1 MHLAARH
8 VQITTWTAPTA
19 DTTLTVAGK
28 TVPLRAGATVQDAV
42 NAINASGAAVTA
54 SPVNDGTGQRLQL
67 AATKDGLAGVF
78 SVSGGQDF
86 KLLSQ
91 GADAKITVGP
101 GSAAEFSVVS
111 PTNSFS
117 SVLAGSSF
125 TVSKAGETATVAV
138 AGDPA
143 AVTTAVQALVTA
155 ANNALSTISEYG
167 DNKPGSKAVLR
178 GDSTLREL
186 AGQVLGAVS
195 AAVGRSTASDAGL
208 ELTRDGRIAF
218 DSAAFTAALKTDPGL
233 ARRLV
238 DGDGTSP
245 GVARR
250 LLAVAE
256 RATNGTTGS
265 LVGLAGG
272 MDRQVTEL
280 QSRIDAWDLRLELRQ
295 QALTKQFTALES
307 ALGGLQNK
315 SMWLSSQL
323 ANLPTWSRS

>member
-1 MHLAARH
+1 
-8 VQITTWTAPTA
+8 
-19 DTTLTVAGK
+19 
-28 TVPLRAGATVQDAV
+28 
-42 NAINASGAAVTA
+42 
-54 SPVNDGTGQRLQL
+54 
-67 AATKDGLAGVF
+67 
-78 SVSGGQDF
+78 
-86 KLLSQ
+86 
-91 GADAKITVGP
+91 
-101 GSAAEFSVVS
+101 
-111 PTNSFS
+111 
-117 SVLAGSSF
+117 
-125 TVSKAGETATVAV
+125 
-138 AGDPA
+138 
-143 AVTTAVQALVTA
+143 VTTAVQALVTA

-178 GDSTLREL
+178 GDSALRDL
-186 AGQVLGAVS
+186 AGQVLDAVSQQIDVVTKTDPVTGAVRK
-195 AAVGRSTASDAGL
+195 GTASDAGL

-218 DSAAFTAALKTDPGL
+218 DSAAFTAALKADPGL